1 MPKKVAIPSSRSRD
15 VKPIPEGKSIGS
27 PKERRLIEAE
37 EPEGGSDGDGA
48 DRTVQGAQS
57 LRRAV
62 AVLRVV
68 SQWGDRGCRA
78 KFVAEQT
85 GLTLATVDRLLRV
98 MADERLLERYGPDR
112 LYRIGPEIVFLAAV
126 RGQQFSLGA
135 HYDAALRE
143 LTDRIGETSY
153 LWLRIGD
160 QATCLAR
167 YETDAPIRV
176 LSGDVGVRLP
186 LGVGAGTLGI
196 LAFLPEEEMRAT
208 VRRNRRL
215 YGAYN
220 LTADEV
226 IEAVGVGRELGYG
239 FKDNY
244 FVPEV
249 VSLSL
254 PITDSHEVVLGSIGI
269 VTFRSKLT
277 DARRE
282 KYLAG
287 LRNVLDSV
295 PPPND

>member
-1 MPKKVAIPSSRSRD
+1 MPKKEPISPPSPRAVKPVRAEKASRSARH
-15 VKPIPEGKSIGS
+15 PREATSLLPEDM
-27 PKERRLIEAE
+27 E
-37 EPEGGSDGDGA
+37 EDTGD
-48 DRTVQGAQS
+48 RVVQGAQS

-62 AVLRVV
+62 AILRVV
-68 SQWGDRGCRA
+68 SQWGDRGCRP

-85 GLTLATVDRLLRV
+85 GLNLATADRLLRV
-98 MADERLLERYGPDR
+98 MADERMLERFGPDR

-135 HYDAALRE
+135 HYDAALRD
-143 LTDRIGETSY
+143 LTDRIKETCY
-153 LWLRIGD
+153 LWLRVGD

-167 YETDAPIRV
+167 YETDEFIRV

-196 LAFLPEEEMRAT
+196 LAFMPDEEMRAT

-215 YGAYN
+215 YGAYD
-220 LTADEV
+220 LTAEEV
-226 IEAVGVGRELGYG
+226 IEAVAVARRLGYG
-239 FKDNY
+239 FKEDY

-254 PITDSHEVVLGSIGI
+254 PVTDKNGVVLGSIGI
-269 VTFRSKLT
+269 ITFRSKLT
-277 DARRE
+277 PDIRAE
-282 KYLAG
+282 YLAG
-287 LRNVLDSV
+287 LHHVLDSV